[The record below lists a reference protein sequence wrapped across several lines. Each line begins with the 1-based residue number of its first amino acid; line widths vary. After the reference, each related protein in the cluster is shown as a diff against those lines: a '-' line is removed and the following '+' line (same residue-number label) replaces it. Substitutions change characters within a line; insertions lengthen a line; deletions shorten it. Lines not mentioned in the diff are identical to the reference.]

1 MSKIKV
7 AHIGNAV
14 GGVDVSIRL
23 SLRNLDSTL
32 FSTFIIKQKSKSKSE
47 FYFNEIGEQIP
58 EYNISLQREISPFKD
73 LKAIIELIKI
83 LKAKKP
89 DLIHSHSA
97 KAGILGRIAGF
108 FLSIPVAYTP
118 HAFSFLS
125 SQNELKRR
133 IYILIERFVTTR
145 KSFLI
150 ACSNSEKELAIEK
163 KIFTNDKAYVVNNGI
178 SSIDKP
184 SINTNN
190 YNLPKKYICTVGR
203 PSYQKNIEKLVEI
216 LFQIKKTKDDIH
228 LVILGVGEYSPNA
241 NNVER
246 KIKSLGLEKNITL
259 VKWIPREEIFPIIFN
274 SQLYVSTARYEGLPY
289 SIIEAMALG
298 KSSVVSNCP
307 GNRDLIINDFNG
319 YVIKSDEVA
328 DYVQKINKILNSN
341 EQREIFE
348 KNAFQLF
355 GSNFKIEIT
364 IKKLENVYTKIFSL
378 YKKN

>member
-23 SLRNLDSTL
+23 SLKNLDATL
-32 FSTFIIKQKSKSKSE
+32 FSTFIIKQKSTSTSKS
-47 FYFNEIGEQIP
+47 YFNKAGKQIP
-58 EYNISLQREISPFKD
+58 EYNISLQREINPFKD
-73 LKAIIELIKI
+73 LKAILALLKI
-83 LKAKKP
+83 LKKERP
-89 DLIHSHSA
+89 DLLHSHSA
-97 KAGILGRIAGF
+97 KAGILSRVAGF
-108 FLSIPVAYTP
+108 LLNIPVAYTP

-125 SQNELKRR
+125 SQNKFKRR

-145 KSFLI
+145 KSYLI
-150 ACSNSEKELAIEK
+150 ACSNSEKKLAIEN

-178 SSIDKP
+178 HSIDKP
-184 SINTNN
+184 SVNTNN
-190 YNLPKKYICTVGR
+190 YDLPEKYICTVGR
-203 PSYQKNIEKLVEI
+203 PSYQKNIEKLVDI
-216 LFQIKKTKDDIH
+216 LFELKKTKKDIH
-228 LVILGVGEYSPNA
+228 LVVLGVGEYSPNT
-241 NNVER
+241 NNVEI

-319 YVIKSDEVA
+319 YVIKSNEVI
-328 DYVQKINKILNSN
+328 DYAQKINKIQNSN

-348 KNAFQLF
+348 KNSFQLF
-355 GSNFKIEIT
+355 ENNFKIET
-364 IKKLENVYTKIFSL
+364 SIKTLENAYTKISSF